1 MYENNNEK
9 VELNEIEEEIQDF
22 IENEVEES
30 PLLFNPKDIEIEVKQ
45 QSLDVLISRIR
56 EGAIDMNTPFQRNG
70 NLWGEPVQ
78 IRLIESILMG
88 MPLPAFYFDSSN
100 KNKWLI
106 VDGLQRLHTLK
117 NFVLNT
123 ESNFLDKEKILD
135 PKAAPLVLKNLHFLR
150 EYNGL
155 TYDKL
160 NVNDKRTFKETSV
173 TVYLIKPGTPEQ
185 VKYELFSRINTGG
198 LMLNSQEIRHALNE
212 GKNSTIIL
220 NEVVENAVFKRIV
233 NISHKRMQT
242 QELTLRYFAFSLN
255 AYKYYGASFASFL
268 NETMAKMN
276 QMPIERLK
284 ELAAGLIKALVLC
297 EQIFGKYAFSQSIIS
312 NKEKTRITFNRAL
325 FECLTVNIAP
335 LSDENQKILL
345 SKKEAFVKA
354 IKKILDDETLEQD
367 SFLKQ
372 DEILINQAWG
382 VSFKKSISV
391 STSHNAAVIR
401 RFRTIKLILDE
412 IIKENHD

>member
-9 VELNEIEEEIQDF
+9 EELNQIEEEIQDF

-70 NLWGEPVQ
+70 NLWNEPLQ

-88 MPLPAFYFDSSN
+88 MPLPAFYFDASN

-198 LMLNSQEIRHALNE
+198 LMLNAQEIRHALNE
-212 GKNSTIIL
+212 GESSTFIL
-220 NEVVENAVFKRIV
+220 NEATENELFRRVV
-233 NISHKRMQT
+233 NISRKRMQDK
-242 QELTLRYFAFSLN
+242 ELALRYFAFRLSHYSSYN
-255 AYKYYGASFASFL
+255 SSFAYFL
-268 NETMAKMN
+268 NNTMTIMN
-276 QMPIERLK
+276 DTPIEKLQ
-284 ELAAGLIKALVLC
+284 ELVSDLIKTLTLC
-297 EQIFGKYAFSQSIIS
+297 EQIFGKNAFSQSIIS
-312 NKEKTRITFNRAL
+312 TKEKPRITFNRAL
-325 FECLTVNIAP
+325 FECLTVNIAL
-335 LSDENQKILL
+335 LSDVNQKILL

-367 SFLKQ
+367 SFLNQ
-372 DEILINQAWG
+372 DEILMNQARG

-391 STSHNAAVIR
+391 STSHTAAVIR
-401 RFRTIKLILDE
+401 RFRTIELILE
-412 IIKENHD
+412 NIVKEKS